1 VYGKNYFGSI
11 LISVRASQTEPKS
24 NYFKINQRH
33 TKARSTPSSLLTTS
47 IPKPVVYIAS
57 PNTININSTWP
68 QTRNSTDGCIWEGCV
83 LAGIARIEKEVS
95 QAEDLEDRT
104 SSMRYLWRVFK
115 TLIESSDFGSE
126 DTVNNFFQHC
136 FISDPD
142 VARDITTL
150 HNKHVDDLKL

>member
-1 VYGKNYFGSI
+1 
-11 LISVRASQTEPKS
+11 
-24 NYFKINQRH
+24 
-33 TKARSTPSSLLTTS
+33 
-47 IPKPVVYIAS
+47 
-57 PNTININSTWP
+57 
-68 QTRNSTDGCIWEGCV
+68 V